1 MSMCMPVVPRRFDI
15 DYPAELQKICA
26 GEREG
31 GSDDDFAQSTN
42 LLSPPGHAVGAD
54 NESPSLPPSLNIE
67 L

>member
-1 MSMCMPVVPRRFDI
+1 MTPGNGEI
-15 DYPAELQKICA
+15 GET